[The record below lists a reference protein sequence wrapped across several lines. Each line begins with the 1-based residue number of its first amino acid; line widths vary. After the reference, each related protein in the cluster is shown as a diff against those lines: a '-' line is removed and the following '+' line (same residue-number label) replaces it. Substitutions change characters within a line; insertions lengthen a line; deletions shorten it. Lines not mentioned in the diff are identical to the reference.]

1 MATQIWMV
9 DNRREEGGEERERR
23 RGRAIQRGEVGY
35 SLDMHKQEMNRQA
48 GTRANSSS
56 R

>member
-1 MATQIWMV
+1 MV

-23 RGRAIQRGEVGY
+23 RGRAIQREERRGEVGY

>member
-23 RGRAIQRGEVGY
+23 RGRAIQREGRRGGIFTGY
-35 SLDMHKQEMNRQA
+35 A
-48 GTRANSSS
+48 
-56 R
+56 